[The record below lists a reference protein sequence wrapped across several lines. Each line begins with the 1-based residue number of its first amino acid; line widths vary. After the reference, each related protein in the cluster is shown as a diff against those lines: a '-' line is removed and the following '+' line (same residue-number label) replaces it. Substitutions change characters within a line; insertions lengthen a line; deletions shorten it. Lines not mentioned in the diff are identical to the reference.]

1 MTNVLHLINYLGS
14 GGTEKYILSLAEK
27 LHNKSC
33 RFYTAYSEEGSG
45 RKLFEKAGVE
55 LFRLR
60 MRNPADIH
68 AAMQL
73 KALCAKLSVDVI
85 HTHFLRENY
94 IAILSKI
101 LGNRV
106 KIINTRHMLFENSK
120 SVILTNR
127 LLTGFN
133 DSIIA
138 VSGKVREQLL
148 REGISPDKIKLIYNG
163 VDPQE
168 WSSPCT
174 ATFRRK
180 HGISEDEIVI
190 TSVARFSPEK
200 GHDFYLDAIRHF
212 KDVIAGRDV
221 TYGSGAS
228 QMKFRFVLAGD
239 GELLNPMKEKAKRLG
254 LSEDTLFPGYVP
266 DVRDLLKSS
275 DLFVSHSSCEA
286 LGISILEAMAA
297 GLPVISTD
305 SGGTREIING
315 IPETGIEAGILI
327 EYGDKSAMADSLIR
341 LIESRELREK
351 YINNGWRI
359 IREQFN
365 LDKTSQETYN
375 LYRQ

>member
-1 MTNVLHLINYLGS
+1 MTNVLHLINYLGN
-14 GGTEKYILSLAEK
+14 GGTEKYILSLADK

-33 RFYTAYSEEGSG
+33 RFFTAYSEEGSG
-45 RKLFEKAGVE
+45 RKLFEEAGIK
-55 LFRLR
+55 LFRLK

-68 AAMQL
+68 AASEL
-73 KALCAKLSVDVI
+73 KALCGKLHIDVI

-94 IAILSKI
+94 IAILSKMF
-101 LGNRV
+101 GNKV

-120 SVILTNR
+120 SVILANR
-127 LLTGFN
+127 LLTGYN

-148 REGISPDKIKLIYNG
+148 HEGISPNKVKLIYNG
-163 VDPQE
+163 VDPEE

-174 ATFRRK
+174 PDFRK
-180 HGISEDEIVI
+180 ENGICEDEIVI

-212 KDVIAGRDV
+212 KDAIADRG
-221 TYGSGAS
+221 TPMG
-228 QMKFRFVLAGD
+228 KFRFVLAGD
-239 GELLNPMKEKAKRLG
+239 GELLNPMREKAERLG
-254 LSEDTLFPGYVP
+254 LSEDTMFPGYVP
-266 DVRDLLKSS
+266 NVRDLLKSS

-305 SGGTREIING
+305 SGGTREIISG
-315 IPETGIEAGILI
+315 DSEAGILI
-327 EYGDKSAMADSLIR
+327 EYGDKSALSDSLIR
-341 LIESRELREK
+341 LIERRELRDK
-351 YINNGWRI
+351 YINTGRRV

-365 LDKTSQETYN
+365 LDKTSEETYN